1 MVVVD
6 TSVWV
11 AVLRSPSAPEAP
23 LLAQLLDSDAVVLAL
38 PVRLELLSGTS
49 TKDRGRLSKRLA
61 AVAVAYPDEETWSV
75 VERWVGTAAE
85 KGQRFGV
92 GDLLI
97 AALAAERNA
106 LIWSLDADFER
117 MARLKLIQLYG

>member
-1 MVVVD
+1 VVLVD
-6 TSVWV
+6 TAVWI
-11 AVLRSPSAPEAP
+11 AVLRSAVAPEAP
-23 LLAQLLDSDAVVLAL
+23 LLAQLLDADAVILPL

-49 TKDRGRLSKRLA
+49 TRDRGKLKSRLSAL
-61 AVAVAYPDEETWSV
+61 AVAHPTEETWALI
-75 VERWVGTAAE
+75 ERWVTDAAD

-106 LIWSLDADFER
+106 LIWSLDGDFER
-117 MARLKLIQLYG
+117 MARMKLIQLYD